1 MEVVDERLTY
11 EERIAALSVGGAAL
25 DLTEPRPLK
34 LTVDDL
40 VLLDRR
46 WQDDDHKSTELI
58 DGRIYFTPARYR
70 PRAWVAQEIWKLL
83 WDSAAV
89 IAPNLF
95 VGMRGSIQV
104 SPYDLPLPDI
114 VLTSDRRGEGF
125 IPAVSV
131 SLVVEVADTTLDFYM
146 SDKMRLYARGGI
158 LEYWTVDV
166 QGRCIHRWS
175 RPIADGYAAHDHV
188 EFGRSMASAT
198 IEGLTIH
205 TSIL

>member
-1 MEVVDERLTY
+1 MEAADERLTY
-11 EERIAALSVGGAAL
+11 EERIAALSVGGAPL
-25 DLTEPRPLK
+25 DLTEPRSLK

-40 VLLDRR
+40 VLLDSR
-46 WQDDDHKSTELI
+46 WRDDDHKSTELI

-70 PRAWVAQEIWKLL
+70 PRAWVAQEVWKLL

-89 IAPNLF
+89 IAPHLF

-114 VLTSDRRGEGF
+114 VLTNDCRGEGF
-125 IPAVSV
+125 IPATSV
-131 SLVVEVADTTLDFYM
+131 PLVVEVADTTLDFYM

-158 LEYWTVDV
+158 PEYWTVDV

-175 RPIADGYAAHDHV
+175 RPDSTGYAAHDEV
-188 EFGRSMASAT
+188 SFGRPLASTT
-198 IEGLTIH
+198 IEGMAIDTAGL
-205 TSIL
+205 